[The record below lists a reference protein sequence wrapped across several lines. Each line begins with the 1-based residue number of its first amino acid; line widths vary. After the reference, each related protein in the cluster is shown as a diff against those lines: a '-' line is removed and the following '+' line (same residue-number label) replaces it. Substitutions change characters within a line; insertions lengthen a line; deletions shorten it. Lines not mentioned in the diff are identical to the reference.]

1 VADIDGLPGMPVA
14 NLRLTDVV
22 GSGALGLTARFTEAL
37 ELHQVKI
44 KADQGPPISLN

>member
-1 VADIDGLPGMPVA
+1 MPIA

-22 GSGALGLTARFTEAL
+22 GSGVLGLTARFTQDL

-44 KADQGPPISLN
+44 KADHGRPILK